1 MVFGRIS
8 AVGIKPL
15 VRLHDKINATVYM
28 ILKKHVPN
36 LRAAINQP
44 AVFMQDNALCHTAKS
59 VKTFLS
65 EEDVSVMVW
74 PARNPDTNPIE
85 NVWKLLNE
93 RAKEKNPRNVEE
105 LWTNLK
111 GEWEKISV
119 DECKTLIHLCSKRC
133 PTVFKSKGLHIKY

>member
-1 MVFGRIS
+1 MYLF
-8 AVGIKPL
+8 
-15 VRLHDKINATVYM
+15 
-28 ILKKHVPN
+28 
-36 LRAAINQP
+36 LRTAINQP
-44 AVFMQDNALCHTAKS
+44 AVFMQDNALCHTARS

-65 EEDVSVMVW
+65 GEDVIVMEW
-74 PARNPDTNPIE
+74 HAQSPDMNPIE

-119 DECKTLIHLCSKRC
+119 DECKTLICSCSRSC
-133 PTVFKSKGLHIKY
+133 QAVVECKGLYIKYK

>member
-1 MVFGRIS
+1 M
-8 AVGIKPL
+8 
-15 VRLHDKINATVYM
+15 
-28 ILKKHVPN
+28 KKHVTN
-36 LRAAINQP
+36 LRTAINQP
-44 AVFMQDNALCHTAKS
+44 AVFMQDNAPCHTAKS

-65 EEDVSVMVW
+65 EEDVTVMEW
-74 PARNPDTNPIE
+74 PAQSPDMNPIE

-119 DECKTLIHLCSKRC
+119 DECKILIRSCSKRC
-133 PTVFKSKGLHIKY
+133 QAVIESKGLHIKY